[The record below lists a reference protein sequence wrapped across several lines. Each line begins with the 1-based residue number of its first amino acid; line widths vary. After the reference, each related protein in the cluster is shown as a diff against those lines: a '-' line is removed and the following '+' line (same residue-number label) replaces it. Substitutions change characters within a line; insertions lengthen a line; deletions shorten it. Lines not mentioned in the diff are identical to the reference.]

1 MPLDAVLVCA
11 VVTSIFVV
19 FAAALAWANI
29 RAPLSQPVTVA
40 EPKRRAF

>member
-19 FAAALAWANI
+19 FAAAPAWA
-29 RAPLSQPVTVA
+29 RAPLSHPVTVA